1 VTRAQPNRKPCE
13 AGSIRNCIEQGIIP
27 SAPVRLAGNVRAW
40 PVAEANAIIAAAR
53 GERILPRPRR
63 PVSEASFSLVSG

>member
-1 VTRAQPNRKPCE
+1 VTREQPNRKALQGRKHQE
-13 AGSIRNCIEQGIIP
+13 LHRAGHHPVR
-27 SAPVRLAGNVRAW
+27 AVRLAGNVRAW

-63 PVSEASFSLVSG
+63 PVSEASFSWCTG